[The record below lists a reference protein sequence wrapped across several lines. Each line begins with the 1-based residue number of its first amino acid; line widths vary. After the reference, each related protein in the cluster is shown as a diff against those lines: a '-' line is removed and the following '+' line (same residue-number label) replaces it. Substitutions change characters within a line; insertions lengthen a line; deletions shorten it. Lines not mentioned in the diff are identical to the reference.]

1 MWRYIVTFEVK
12 YSFHVIILYHAYI
25 WTLLVSKDVL
35 VNPLRVEQKD
45 LLKNLD
51 ATGGFVSKQ
60 MVTELL
66 ETESSETIHM

>member
-1 MWRYIVTFEVK
+1 
-12 YSFHVIILYHAYI
+12 
-25 WTLLVSKDVL
+25 VSKDVL